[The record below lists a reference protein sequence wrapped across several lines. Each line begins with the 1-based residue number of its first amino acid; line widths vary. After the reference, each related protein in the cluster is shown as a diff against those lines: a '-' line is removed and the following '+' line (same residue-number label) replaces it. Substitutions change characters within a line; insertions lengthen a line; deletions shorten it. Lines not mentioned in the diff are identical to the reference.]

1 MPKSGSDLQRLVSTA
16 VVFKRNPERED
27 IEREFRATEYFYR
40 HFGALVAQP
49 VSFFFND
56 GSWYLDLRHGGTNLF
71 ELVKSGKAS
80 YNDFSEATSLLAKLQ
95 HIGMEGFGSGEL
107 SIDDI
112 IDADTY
118 ADIFGAEKPNKADG
132 SVCFTNR
139 VEDMFFNQFEAAGN
153 KVDGSIKQDFLSNYW
168 AVNNVLISA
177 ERTIYTDA
185 NWRNFVKSLADVIS
199 KIDFEKLRLW
209 PAQGDLVNLLEFG
222 IFLTEEQKRA
232 LINQYIDETSSLAK
246 RRIDRKDFFRV
257 YEFAAFHRHLELVGY
272 RAKDCAEVEDE
283 KSREENLF
291 AQAYHCSMA
300 QQHLEG
306 LVKSESGEKCALAN
320 LRSSLRSMNPF
331 GEMPSLDVSLAKQE
345 RRSQIAKVALPAL
358 FISFTAAAYLFA
370 QRSAE
375 EQALDALNPKTFSS
389 QPTST
394 QQQTAERTKLAFL
407 GRKAGVQELYI
418 VDMDYRIRNL
428 GSASDFSW
436 VGEDSLVFTQGDAIS
451 LLRLGSV
458 KYTFRE
464 ERLTFRDTT
473 VSSNGLIAVLADGSK
488 LYLSNSS
495 LNEFKLFLE
504 APERV
509 AIMQPLWSPDGT
521 YLSFVSANNKRDRLY
536 TIEPASKKLYEGPQL
551 NLNSYNISWS
561 ADSRKVAFTSKNK
574 KTDVYVANKDLTQ
587 QKNLTGQMPGDSSSP
602 LWLDGESLLFV
613 SGNRIYRISHDG
625 ANLKM
630 LTPENAISS
639 SPVMAGSGIVYVS
652 ASSGA
657 DPSSLF
663 FMGYNGESKTKIAE
677 FSGRRTA
684 SAIVKERLFYYS
696 TENGMA
702 VLNAVNLDGSG
713 KKTIGSFAAI
723 ALMK

>member
-1 MPKSGSDLQRLVSTA
+1 
-16 VVFKRNPERED
+16 
-27 IEREFRATEYFYR
+27 
-40 HFGALVAQP
+40 
-49 VSFFFND
+49 
-56 GSWYLDLRHGGTNLF
+56 
-71 ELVKSGKAS
+71 
-80 YNDFSEATSLLAKLQ
+80 
-95 HIGMEGFGSGEL
+95 
-107 SIDDI
+107 
-112 IDADTY
+112 
-118 ADIFGAEKPNKADG
+118 
-132 SVCFTNR
+132 
-139 VEDMFFNQFEAAGN
+139 
-153 KVDGSIKQDFLSNYW
+153 
-168 AVNNVLISA
+168 
-177 ERTIYTDA
+177 
-185 NWRNFVKSLADVIS
+185 
-199 KIDFEKLRLW
+199 
-209 PAQGDLVNLLEFG
+209 
-222 IFLTEEQKRA
+222 
-232 LINQYIDETSSLAK
+232 
-246 RRIDRKDFFRV
+246 
-257 YEFAAFHRHLELVGY
+257 
-272 RAKDCAEVEDE
+272 
-283 KSREENLF
+283 
-291 AQAYHCSMA
+291 
-300 QQHLEG
+300 
-306 LVKSESGEKCALAN
+306 
-320 LRSSLRSMNPF
+320 MNPF

-436 VGEDSLVFTQGDAIS
+436 LGEDSLVFTQGDAIS

-521 YLSFVSANNKRDRLY
+521 LLSFVSANTKRDRLY
-536 TIEPASKKLYEGPQL
+536 AIEPASKKLYEGPQL